1 MRACVR
7 DREQHRSQQG
17 EGAYLVEQSS
27 SSHHELL
34 STRKTELILI
44 VPGSL
49 VCVCDRFGCVSET
62 NKQTLQYAEDTTDSH
77 GTWKHRVCLTGWSVS
92 VKQTNSNAA

>member
-1 MRACVR
+1 VRACVR

-44 VPGSL
+44 VPGSM
-49 VCVCDRFGCVSET
+49 
-62 NKQTLQYAEDTTDSH
+62 
-77 GTWKHRVCLTGWSVS
+77 VCL
-92 VKQTNSNAA
+92 